1 MCGDTACTS
10 HTESGETF
18 GEDEG
23 FDQGGLRKAWIELS
37 ATHFVRSDLS
47 VHAEEE
53 ASHLDSER
61 RLQAEGH
68 SLKSL
73 PLSSSDRQCLYSII
87 FANMGIIMVMVV
99 MSTNDAASML
109 FHVSSGRDRTAPRF
123 VGWLSE
129 RMHASTNTVPVGQR
143 SLLFAA
149 TKNGGTRCA

>member
-23 FDQGGLRKAWIELS
+23 FDQGGLRKAWIELI
-37 ATHFVRSDLS
+37 ATHFIRSDLS
-47 VHAEEE
+47 VHAEED

-87 FANMGIIMVMVV
+87 IASMA
-99 MSTNDAASML
+99 TNDAASML
-109 FHVSSGRDRTAPRF
+109 FHVSTGRDRTAPRF

>member
-10 HTESGETF
+10 HTDSGETF

-23 FDQGGLRKAWIELS
+23 FDQGGLRKAWIALI

-87 FANMGIIMVMVV
+87 IASMA
-99 MSTNDAASML
+99 TNDAANML
-109 FHVSSGRDRTAPRF
+109 FHVSTGRDRTAPRF

>member
-1 MCGDTACTS
+1 MIAFCCSLDPHYAFNRFMCGDTACTS
-10 HTESGETF
+10 HTDSGETF

-23 FDQGGLRKAWIELS
+23 FDQGGLRKAWIALI

-73 PLSSSDRQCLYSII
+73 PLSSSSSSSAALTSPMSVFDHHRQY
-87 FANMGIIMVMVV
+87 G
-99 MSTNDAASML
+99 
-109 FHVSSGRDRTAPRF
+109 HHHGHGRH
-123 VGWLSE
+123 S
-129 RMHASTNTVPVGQR
+129 H
-143 SLLFAA
+143 
-149 TKNGGTRCA
+149 

>member
-1 MCGDTACTS
+1 MIAFCCSLDPDYAFNRFMCGDTACTS
-10 HTESGETF
+10 HTDSGETF

-23 FDQGGLRKAWIELS
+23 FDQGGLRKAWIALI

-47 VHAEEE
+47 V
-53 ASHLDSER
+53 
-61 RLQAEGH
+61 QAEGH

-73 PLSSSDRQCLYSII
+73 PKSSSDRQCLYSII
-87 FANMGIIMVMVV
+87 IASMA
-99 MSTNDAASML
+99 TNDAASML
-109 FHVSSGRDRTAPRF
+109 FHVSTGRDRTAPRF